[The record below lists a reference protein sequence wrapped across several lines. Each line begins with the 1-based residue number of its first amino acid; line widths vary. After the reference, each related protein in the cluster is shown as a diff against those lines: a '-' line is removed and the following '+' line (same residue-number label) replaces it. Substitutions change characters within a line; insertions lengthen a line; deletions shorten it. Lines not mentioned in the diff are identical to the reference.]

1 MVEAGRTKNYPRG
14 CPMKGCRPLTQDEV
28 KDILESFAGEYAARD
43 RCLFVLGTLSGFRIS
58 EMLSLRVK
66 DVSLDG
72 RVLDQVTV
80 QRRNMKGKQQGR
92 TVSLHPRAQAAIRD
106 QLQALAAAGLTGP
119 DLYLF
124 YSRKGFNQPITRQA
138 AHAALK
144 AVAVANGL
152 GGKVG
157 THSMRKTFAAGIY
170 ERAVD
175 LQRNGAAVDPLT
187 FVQQALGH
195 RNVNS
200 TVSYLSFREDLLK
213 EAIFSL

>member
-1 MVEAGRTKNYPRG
+1 
-14 CPMKGCRPLTQDEV
+14 MKGCRPLTQDEV

-106 QLQALAAAGLTGP
+106 QLQALAAAGLTGRTCTC
-119 DLYLF
+119 F
-124 YSRKGFNQPITRQA
+124 IRG
-138 AHAALK
+138 
-144 AVAVANGL
+144 
-152 GGKVG
+152 
-157 THSMRKTFAAGIY
+157 
-170 ERAVD
+170 RA
-175 LQRNGAAVDPLT
+175 
-187 FVQQALGH
+187 
-195 RNVNS
+195 S
-200 TVSYLSFREDLLK
+200 TSP
-213 EAIFSL
+213 